1 MNRRKIMIGTI
12 SVLCILCVCISAF
25 LFSKSGSGGQ
35 DEELLAA
42 VTAAEEVILSVGVVP
57 AEYLLAEVDL
67 AAVETGEAELVP
79 QEVKEELLEAKT
91 SNLAG
96 TYTADMAYSFFE
108 TAETALEASNDLL
121 DFSIDAGVL
130 APTLISTQKGEDGE
144 MVVVAEFIAWKKEV
158 IQLETDDLYHV
169 LLTIS
174 KVQITSSLIEQD
186 GQWVVNETMETN
198 QEFAP
203 DTYSPLKGGYETLEE
218 AVRAAAALNPE
229 EENPF

>member
-35 DEELLAA
+35 DEELLVA
-42 VTAAEEVILSVGVVP
+42 VTAAEETILSVGVVP
-57 AEYLLAEVDL
+57 TEYLLEEVDL
-67 AAVETGEAELVP
+67 AAVEAGEAELVS

-91 SNLAG
+91 SNLTN
-96 TYTADMAYSFFE
+96 TYTTDMAYSFFE

-121 DFSIDAGVL
+121 DISIDSGVL
-130 APTLISTQKGEDGE
+130 APTLVSTQKGEDGE
-144 MVVVAEFIAWKKEV
+144 MVVVAEFIAWQKAV
-158 IQLETDDLYHV
+158 TQLETDDLYHV
-169 LLTIS
+169 LLVIS
-174 KVQITSSLIEQD
+174 KVRITSSLIEQD
-186 GQWVVNETMETN
+186 GQWVVSGTLDMN

-203 DTYSPLKGGYETLEE
+203 DTYSPLKEGYETLEA
-218 AVRAAAALNPE
+218 AVNAAAALNPE